1 MHDIELVSAILIFI
15 MVWMRYKSNNGM
27 FNVIAGLIALGLT
40 ITFGHH
46 THDIVFTIALGLMA
60 GYLFYDGLLK

>member
-1 MHDIELVSAILIFI
+1 MHEIELVIAILIFI

-27 FNVIAGLIALGLT
+27 FNVIAGLLALGLT
-40 ITFGHH
+40 ITSSQHS
-46 THDIVFTIALGLMA
+46 HDIVFTIALGLMA

>member
-1 MHDIELVSAILIFI
+1 MHEIELVGAILIFI

-40 ITFGHH
+40 ITSSQHN
-46 THDIVFTIALGLMA
+46 HDIVFTIALGLMA
-60 GYLFYDGLLK
+60 GYLMYDGLLK